1 MKIKVL
7 VLAEHFIPAVKGG
20 GPIRSIKNLV
30 DNLYDK
36 IDFYIIT
43 SDRDLGDDKP
53 FDNIEL
59 DKWVQVGKAKVLYTD
74 FSKLSFRK
82 IVRLIN
88 SVKYD
93 VLYLNSFFSFKITT
107 IPLFL
112 RRLKL
117 IPRKRVVLA
126 PRGQFSLGALSL
138 KSRKKKL
145 FILLTRLLGLYKGI
159 IWQATTEF
167 EKDDIK
173 NIFGKEA
180 DIKIANNLTNN
191 YKEYKYNKE
200 ITKEKGELRVVF
212 LSRIHPKKNLKMAIQ
227 LLKNIKG
234 KVKFEIYGPIEDKDY
249 WNECKEL
256 VSTLP
261 TNIEVC
267 YQGVASHNNVINIF
281 KKNHIFLFPTL
292 GENFGHVIAEALS
305 GGCPVIISDQTPWRE
320 LEEKGVGWDISL
332 NDKDKFVRTIQL
344 CVDLEQDE
352 YNKLS
357 ENAFSYIKKNINLKE
372 EVENSFN
379 LFK

>member
-1 MKIKVL
+1 MKLKVL